1 MDGGEAVYFGE
12 RETGIWE
19 LPGLPSQ
26 FCCDLET
33 ALKHKVYWE
42 ICESFIT
49 QVFLGSSRCRN
60 CQTEHTPSQQST
72 AQNTEGYLRALPHRP
87 KGTFFFACY
96 YNCWK
101 KTFSTLEVQ
110 GRSKET
116 AVGQLPEKP
125 YKSMAASRLLVPRAA
140 PASCGCQGSQM
151 EDRPAVAGILA
162 SPHLVAHLPRTG
174 PVLMCSCFSLY
185 LSHFSRAF
193 VTHNKKICCHLPFPS
208 L

>member
-60 CQTEHTPSQQST
+60 CQTEHTPSRQST

-87 KGTFFFACY
+87 KGTFFFACF

-101 KTFSTLEVQ
+101 KTFSSSEAQ
-110 GRSKET
+110 GRSKQT

-125 YKSMAASRLLVPRAA
+125 YESMAASRLLFPGLHQHHAIAQEARWRAHLLSL
-140 PASCGCQGSQM
+140 ASCPLPIWWLTCPGP
-151 EDRPAVAGILA
+151 DRCWC
-162 SPHLVAHLPRTG
+162 T
-174 PVLMCSCFSLY
+174 PVWF
-185 LSHFSRAF
+185 LSFRLF
-193 VTHNKKICCHLPFPS
+193 
-208 L
+208 